1 MDEAVV
7 KILMPLWSLNLFD
20 YGFVLPLAKSLSAVV
35 EQLHIS
41 YIIGTPRQDLREN
54 FSFRRI
60 NLPFASIRSKITRFL
75 LSRRRLLEQVE
86 DLDIDVFFTLS
97 DLWMQE
103 FCRYCSEK
111 MDVPYAVR
119 LRGNH
124 RKVRKAMNVSFP
136 KEEMLNYLET
146 RSLRDADLVI
156 PNSRELAEKAEEW
169 GIREEKITP
178 PVWNG
183 VDTQMFKPMTV
194 SRPREFTVAYAGR
207 ISPEKRVPQILE
219 VAKNLPDIH
228 FMIAGKKQIDIS
240 FPETVEYLGAL
251 RFPEMPE
258 FYNKADLVIL
268 PSATEGFPNMVLE
281 AYACGK
287 PVLVAT
293 EAFPVELSL
302 FGSVADLDDFES
314 EIEALR
320 KADLKALG
328 RQARSY
334 VQEQYTWEAF
344 AQSVVK
350 YVGAVIG

>member
-1 MDEAVV
+1 M

-20 YGFVLPLAKSLSAVV
+20 YGFVSPLAKSLSEVV

-41 YIIGTPRQDLREN
+41 YINGTPRQDLRQN
-54 FSFRRI
+54 FSFHKI
-60 NLPFASIRSKITRFL
+60 NLPFASVRSKITRFF
-75 LSRRRLLEQVE
+75 LSRKRLLDQVE
-86 DLDIDVFFTLS
+86 DMDIDVLFTLS

-111 MDVPYAVR
+111 MDVPYVVR

-124 RKVRKAMNVSFP
+124 REVRKAMNVSFP
-136 KEEMLNYLET
+136 KEEVLNYLET

-156 PNSRELAEKAEEW
+156 PNSRELAKRAEEW
-169 GIREEKITP
+169 GTKEEKVTP

-194 SRPREFTVAYAGR
+194 SRPNEFTVAYAGR
-207 ISPEKRVPQILE
+207 ISPEKRVSQILE
-219 VAKNLPDIH
+219 TAENLPDIH
-228 FMIAGKKQIDIS
+228 FMIAGKKQMNIS
-240 FPETVEYLGAL
+240 FPETIEYLGAL

-258 FYNKADLVIL
+258 FYNKADLIIL

-293 EAFPVELSL
+293 EAFPAELNL
-302 FGSVADLDDFES
+302 YGSVADIDEFES
-314 EIEALR
+314 EIESLR
-320 KADLKALG
+320 KVDLNALG

-334 VQEQYTWEAF
+334 VQRQYTWETF
-344 AQSVVK
+344 AQSIVTYVSAVV
-350 YVGAVIG
+350 G

>member
-1 MDEAVV
+1 M

-20 YGFVLPLAKSLSAVV
+20 YGFVSPLAKSLSEVV

-41 YIIGTPRQDLREN
+41 YINGTPRQDLRQN
-54 FSFRRI
+54 FSFHKI
-60 NLPFASIRSKITRFL
+60 NLPFASVRSKITRFF
-75 LSRRRLLEQVE
+75 LSRKRLLDQVE
-86 DLDIDVFFTLS
+86 DMDIDVLFTLS

-111 MDVPYAVR
+111 MDVPYVVR

-124 RKVRKAMNVSFP
+124 REVRKAMNVSFP
-136 KEEMLNYLET
+136 KEEVLNYLET

-156 PNSRELAEKAEEW
+156 PNSRELAERAEEW
-169 GIREEKITP
+169 GTKEEKITP

-194 SRPREFTVAYAGR
+194 SRPNEFTVAYAGR

-219 VAKNLPDIH
+219 IAENLPDIH
-228 FMIAGKKQIDIS
+228 FMIAGKKQMNIS
-240 FPETVEYLGAL
+240 FPETIEYLGAL

-258 FYNKADLVIL
+258 FYNKADLIIL

-293 EAFPVELSL
+293 EAFPAELNL
-302 FGSVADLDDFES
+302 YGSVADIDDFES
-314 EIEALR
+314 EIESLR
-320 KADLKALG
+320 KVDLKSLG
-328 RQARSY
+328 RQARSH
-334 VQEQYTWEAF
+334 VRRQYTWETF
-344 AQSVVK
+344 AQSIVTYVSAVV
-350 YVGAVIG
+350 G

>member
-1 MDEAVV
+1 M

-20 YGFVLPLAKSLSAVV
+20 YGFVLPLAKSLSAAV

-54 FSFRRI
+54 FSFRKI

-103 FCRYCSEK
+103 FCRYCSAK